1 MVKVT
6 DIVSDPPTVTQICRQ
21 KLADCEARIDVG
33 GVRRGGGEEEEMEEE
48 DSPAGGGGARGGG
61 RGSARGEGGACWG

>member
-21 KLADCEARIDVG
+21 KLADCKARINVG

-48 DSPAGGGGARGGG
+48 KEEEEGEEEVGAGAAPVPAGM
-61 RGSARGEGGACWG
+61 

>member
-1 MVKVT
+1 M
-6 DIVSDPPTVTQICRQ
+6 TQICRQ

-48 DSPAGGGGARGGG
+48 KEEEEGEEEVGAGAAPVPAGM
-61 RGSARGEGGACWG
+61 

>member
-48 DSPAGGGGARGGG
+48 KEEEEGEEEVGAGAAPVPAGM
-61 RGSARGEGGACWG
+61 